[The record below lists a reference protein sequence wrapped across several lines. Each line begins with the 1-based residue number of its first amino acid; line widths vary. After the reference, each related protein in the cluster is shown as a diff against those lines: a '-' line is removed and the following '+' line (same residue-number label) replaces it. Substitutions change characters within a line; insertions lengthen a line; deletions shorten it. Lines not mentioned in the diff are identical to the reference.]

1 MFLIHYLYH
10 KTASNDFPQT
20 LAYLIWELLWFE
32 IGEENGPGEGEET
45 SGDDGEDE
53 RDEEGVVRLGRD
65 LAEVGVGGGAHVDGA
80 GGEEHKVR
88 GRVQHQEEAA
98 PHLREVNWVK
108 CRIYLRIQNFTTRCV
123 DQQATSRNFGLGRSN
138 LTLSDLLVT
147 GDRRTICWDDSHRI
161 CFGVA
166 FVATAASRGEVEI
179 AKKPGTRCNP

>member
-1 MFLIHYLYH
+1 M
-10 KTASNDFPQT
+10 KDFPNRL

-32 IGEENGPGEGEET
+32 IGEEDGPCEGEEAP
-45 SGDDGEDE
+45 GDDGEDE

-80 GGEEHKVR
+80 GGEEHEVR

-98 PHLREVNWVK
+98 PHLREVEWVK
-108 CRIYLRIQNFTTRCV
+108 CHIYLGIQNVTTRCV
-123 DQQATSRNFGLGRSN
+123 AQQATSRNLGLGPSN

-147 GDRRTICWDDSHRI
+147 GDRRTICWDDSHCI
-161 CFGVA
+161 CFGVVFA